1 MRTSRVAVSPRVP
14 SSTYRFQLRTAS
26 SDPEGRSVT
35 FADVADAVPML
46 VELGV
51 GAVYLSPCFTAVH
64 GSTHGYDVI
73 NPNEVSPE
81 LGGIEGL
88 RQLRRVTRDVGIR
101 LIIDIVP
108 NHVGVADAQQNLW
121 WWDALRFGTESQYY
135 GYFDFDDKANNG
147 ADGAIAL
154 PILGAPED
162 VQQLELVQA
171 VGPDG
176 LEQTVLKIYD
186 QLFPVNPADADL
198 ASARE
203 VHERQAYRLVHWRE
217 PIIGYRRFFTVK
229 ELAGLRQEDPEILA
243 ATHAGVA
250 QLCAEDLIDGVRVD
264 HPDGLADP
272 LDYTRAL
279 REIVGPDRWIIVEKI
294 LGPGELLDPYLPV
307 DGTTGYDTLSTIDH
321 LLLDSGH
328 EHAMAQLSDRYI
340 GEVISLPEAKRQI
353 CREALAPEIARLV
366 RTVTRAVAVTFDPD
380 GAPHGVPDP
389 ERVPVDLLPD
399 AQRLAEAITEVVAAT
414 PYYRGDYPS
423 MPHVLEQAFEDAQ
436 QQRPGLR
443 PELATLS
450 QVVASS
456 LKASTRLAQ
465 ITGAATAK
473 AEEDCRFYRLGRL
486 VALNEVGGH
495 PAHWNDTVTA
505 FHAHMSARAI
515 DQPAAMTTLSTHD
528 TKRGED
534 VRARI
539 LALSNYPEAW
549 ERFVTR
555 IFELAEPPATDSG
568 YFLLQVIIGVWPVK
582 AGPEIREELRERL
595 HAYADKASREAALHT
610 KWTDQNT
617 EFEQALHT
625 WIDSLIDEHR
635 AVVDDFANFID
646 APGKRNSLVAKALQL
661 MGPGVPDIYQGSQV
675 WEDTLV
681 DPDNRRFVDYFAGL
695 DGHPKTDLIRAIL
708 EIRQSYPEAF
718 VGGSY
723 IPLGVFGPAEGSV
736 VAFAR
741 GSVDEEGEGHVAGVV
756 IARLRARDAEQYLPT
771 SAVLLP
777 EGHWEVVYG
786 PSAQRGSMHR
796 GRTLFDLHATL
807 RDEPVVVLRNHTGP

>member
-1 MRTSRVAVSPRVP
+1 M
-14 SSTYRFQLRTAS
+14 
-26 SDPEGRSVT
+26 T
-35 FADVADAVPML
+35 FADVAKAVPML
-46 VELGV
+46 EELGI

-81 LGGIEGL
+81 LGGIDGL
-88 RQLRRVTRDVGIR
+88 RHLRRVTRDVGIG
-101 LIIDIVP
+101 LVIDIVP

-121 WWDALRFGTESQYY
+121 WWDALRRGADSPYY
-135 GYFDFDDKANNG
+135 TYFDFDDKANNG
-147 ADGAIAL
+147 ADGKIAL
-154 PILGAPED
+154 PILGSPED
-162 VQQLELVQA
+162 IHQLEV
-171 VGPDG
+171 VTVDGPDG
-176 LEQTVLKIYD
+176 QPQTALRIYD
-186 QLFPVNPADADL
+186 LVFPVNPADGQETSPLTIHD
-198 ASARE
+198 
-203 VHERQAYRLVHWRE
+203 RQVYRLVHWRE
-217 PIIGYRRFFTVK
+217 PVIGYRRFFTVK
-229 ELAGLRQEDPEILA
+229 ELAGLRQEAAEIFA

-272 LDYTRAL
+272 LDYARSL

-294 LGPGELLDPYLPV
+294 LGPGELLDPHLPV

-321 LLLDSGH
+321 LLLDAGH
-328 EHAMAQLSDRYI
+328 EHAMTELSDRYV
-340 GEVISLPEAKRQI
+340 GEVISLPEAKRQV
-353 CREALAPEIARLV
+353 CREGLAPEIARLV
-366 RTVTRAVAVTFDPD
+366 RTITRAVAVTFDSEAAPD
-380 GAPHGVPDP
+380 GEPDP
-389 ERVPVDLLPD
+389 ERVAFDLLPD
-399 AQRLAEAITEVVAAT
+399 AQRLGEAIIEVVAAT

-423 MPHVLEQAFEDAQ
+423 MPHVLERAFEDAQ
-436 QQRPGLR
+436 LERPGLR

-450 QVVASS
+450 QIVATS

-486 VALNEVGGH
+486 VALNEVGGD

-539 LALSNYPEAW
+539 IALSNYPEAW
-549 ERFVTR
+549 ERFVSR
-555 IFELAEPPATDSG
+555 IFELSAPPDTDAG
-568 YFLLQVIIGVWPVK
+568 YFLMQVIIGVWPVK
-582 AGPEIREELRERL
+582 AGLDVREELRERL

-610 KWTDQNT
+610 TWTEQNT
-617 EFEQALHT
+617 EFEHALHA
-625 WIDSLIDEHR
+625 WIDSLIDDHR
-635 AVVDDFANFID
+635 AEVDEFARFID

-681 DPDNRRFVDYFAGL
+681 DPDNRRFVDYYAGL
-695 DGHPKTDLIRAIL
+695 EGHPKTDLVRAIL
-708 EIRQSYPEAF
+708 DIRRDFPEAF

-741 GSVDEEGEGHVAGVV
+741 GSVDEEGDGHVAGVL

-771 SAVLLP
+771 SSVLLP

-807 RDEPVVVLRNHTGP
+807 RSEPVVILRNHNRP